1 MNDLVLTDN
10 SELLTQLTTGPSLR
24 EVASSTLKAALH
36 ELYPNLDINPN
47 LAIVRTPKWS
57 VLEGELLPEKALEET
72 LTGAL
77 TRSAMAQAP
86 VTYLD
91 NEHYLVNFS
100 GSDAHLPVKID
111 AIGRLINELAPLLH
125 VAFQEQQVDFWNQS
139 AGTNG
144 PRWRLLAKT
153 LRDVWNVQ
161 EVDDWDADD
170 CAVARLV
177 YHYPDYAERLPHDKY
192 ATRTY
197 LVDVDRQGH
206 PNVQHA
212 ALLSTAVLIARDEQ
226 KTILLTYSINE
237 GYKKFASLEAFGKT
251 LTPYRDAIPDAEL
264 HWRLLEPDG
273 NFFEYQAC
281 SLIGLQLEAMGDI
294 DFSITH
300 TPTTQN
306 LNAQATEKV
315 ITASRINNIRS
326 ALPDWLLKASQTNQ
340 TAYARYMMDL
350 GTLSV
355 QNGGRT
361 FIDELPSITDFA
373 RQALR
378 TPLLRDHPEAAH
390 LNLDEIEITVT
401 SQVVWG
407 TIAVPGATQTETFN
421 LVELALQNLAEL
433 PLGDKTLS
441 YRNASATP
449 AWMTVAYLEQL
460 ITQADIGRH
469 YPEQVN
475 TRLLKDPAQSQRR
488 RRLYTE
494 QLRLQLPLLALQYK
508 IRQTFDLDELGYR
521 YVCAVML
528 EDAAQRRVDGYA
540 VVIRPLALRPTR
552 RLGNAADRVENMFI
566 IGPQDPKKGPC
577 LLYRPLADAPLMQ
590 FPSPT
595 NLLYAIKQDTPLR
608 QAVLAWLADDV
619 RNDYTQ
625 FVFPGSVPSPWVL
638 PELLSAPLSSWVMSG
653 PVEFDTQPLDGDV
666 FTALYEANA
675 RALVTLADRQ
685 SVSNAEARWESF
697 KHAGWVL
704 LNAALPFM
712 GRTAGAAAW
721 VWQLV
726 DDLQQG
732 IDAEESGETSK
743 GLGAAVDFFLTLGMA
758 LALHVSEQH
767 KPAVAREKASVPKA
781 PLPDKLSIVQKPT
794 LDIAHLTSTHAM
806 SLHFSGALTRSRL
819 SLAATLD
826 SFSLTKPEG
835 LGEPTTAPG
844 AHLHL
849 YPKGSTWYA
858 PVAHRWFEVTLD
870 ENDTVLIIDPKN
882 PDRLGPPLVNNRLGQ
897 WFIDTRLRLRGGGLR
912 SRRQKGQRLRPP
924 KIREL
929 REQLD
934 AFDTR
939 LDQRRKQLVDLQEAI
954 EKAAP
959 ADRAQA
965 RSTYLTNV
973 TTRLEELDLPI
984 SQLKSLN
991 ILDTVPTYQ
1000 QAMLG
1005 YLGDQI
1011 ILARSATAEH
1021 MTHLEEDLLSASD
1034 YLDLENIPV
1043 SRTAREDCRRIDAS
1057 TQALID
1063 RISYLDA
1070 HLKDARALGADGVL
1084 FADQQ
1089 ASLLPRLSVDDLK
1102 AFRITLARF
1111 LCLNEGAAAEAHSTL
1126 SQMVDRADLA
1136 VQSLCEALQPN
1147 NPATLEEQ
1155 IPLLD
1160 SLVEQFAGLDQSMAD
1175 LPADFPQDVH
1185 RPALETLQQLTE
1197 QFSQRATRRLTSLL
1211 RERKALESMTAGPSK
1226 AAPQPRT
1233 RVIKTRFKG
1242 VVVGEERPSHSGE
1255 PATLVEVKQPLTGK
1269 VIALF
1274 HEKDGVW
1281 VERRRVSPQPA
1292 RAAARDVAASIAGA
1306 QALLDDVDNFIE
1318 RTKGLAGEARR
1329 LPVEIE
1335 ERFHRKAD
1343 ELEQASR
1350 DIDSALTASNQ
1361 TESASPSAAL
1371 TNRTLDSAV
1380 KRLYAEG
1387 RRVKLDMLKL
1397 RPPTAAHV
1405 ELLYR
1410 EKEITINPLPGAR
1423 SKLAGRHKGYLK
1435 EYEILDAQNANAL
1448 WYAHFHYKDLISPEE
1463 TYTAAHLKTKAQRRL
1478 GGKYQ
1483 TPGRGDERDS
1493 IAVYRSEISPQ
1504 LARSLFFNPPPPVG
1518 ASVLA
1523 KNAKTRR

>member
-1 MNDLVLTDN
+1 MASTLTPRPALLTDN
-10 SELLTQLTTGPSLR
+10 NELLTQLITGPSLR
-24 EVASSTLKAALH
+24 EVASATLKTALH
-36 ELYPNLDINPN
+36 ELYPTLNLNPN
-47 LAIVRTPKWS
+47 LAIVRTPRWS
-57 VLEGELLPEKALEET
+57 VQDGELIPEKAFGET

-77 TRSAMAQAP
+77 TRSAFAQAP

-91 NEHYLVNFS
+91 NEHYLVSLS
-100 GSDAHLPVKID
+100 GSDREAHLPVKID
-111 AIGRLINELAPLLH
+111 AIGRLINELAPLLR

-139 AGTNG
+139 AGTHG
-144 PRWRLLAKT
+144 TRWRVLAKT
-153 LRDVWNVQ
+153 LRDIWNVQ
-161 EVDDWDADD
+161 EMDDWDTDD

-197 LVDVDRQGH
+197 LVDIDRQDGSS
-206 PNVQHA
+206 VQHIS
-212 ALLSTAVLIARDEQ
+212 LLSTAVLVARHGQ
-226 KTILLTYSINE
+226 KTILLTYSINA

-251 LTPYRDAIPDAEL
+251 LASYQGTADAQL

-281 SLIGLQLEAMGDI
+281 SLIGLQLEAIGDI
-294 DFSITH
+294 DFFSTR
-300 TPTTQN
+300 TPTLLPTHD
-306 LNAQATEKV
+306 LNTPATGAV
-315 ITASRINNIRS
+315 IKPSRIDEIRS
-326 ALPDWLLKASQTNQ
+326 ALPDWLLKASQTDQ

-355 QNGGRT
+355 QNEGKT
-361 FIDELPSITDFA
+361 FTDELPSITDFA
-373 RQALR
+373 RQALL
-378 TPLLRDHPEAAH
+378 TELLKDHPEAAH
-390 LNLDEIEITVT
+390 LNLDNIEITVT

-407 TIAVPGATQTETFN
+407 TTAIPGATQTETFK
-421 LVELALQNLAEL
+421 LIELALQNLAEL
-433 PLGDKTLS
+433 PLGNKTLS
-441 YRNASATP
+441 YRNGKAAP

-460 ITQADIGRH
+460 IAQADIGHH

-475 TRLLKDPAQSQRR
+475 TRLLKDPAQTQRR
-488 RRLYTE
+488 QRLYTE

-508 IRQTFDLDELGYR
+508 IRQEYDLDELGYR

-528 EDAAQRRVDGYA
+528 EDATQRKVNGYA
-540 VVIRPLALRPTR
+540 VVIRPMALRPTR
-552 RLGNAADRVENMFI
+552 RLGGAADRVENMFI
-566 IGPQDPKKGPC
+566 IGPQDPKNGPC
-577 LLYRPLADAPLMQ
+577 LLYRPLAGAPLMQ

-595 NLLYAIKQDTPLR
+595 NLLYAIKQDTELR
-608 QAVLAWLADDV
+608 QSVLAWLADDV

-638 PELLSAPLSSWVMSG
+638 PELLSAPVSSWVMSG
-653 PVEFDTQPLDGDV
+653 PVELDTQLLDSDV
-666 FTALYEANA
+666 FTALYTANA

-721 VWQLV
+721 VWQLL
-726 DDLQQG
+726 DDVQQG
-732 IDAEESGETSK
+732 IDAEESGDTSK
-743 GLGAAVDFFLTLGMA
+743 GVGAAVDFFLTLGMA

-767 KPAVAREKASVPKA
+767 RPTVAREKAPAPKA
-781 PLPDKLSIVQKPT
+781 PLPAKLSIMQKPT
-794 LDIAHLTSTHAM
+794 LDIAQLTATHDM
-806 SLHFSGALTRSRL
+806 SVHFSGALTRSRL
-819 SLAATLD
+819 NLAATLD
-826 SFSLTKPEG
+826 SFSLSKPEG
-835 LGEPTTAPG
+835 LGEQTTTPG

-849 YPKGSTWYA
+849 YPKGSKWYA

-870 ENDTVLIIDPKN
+870 ENDAVLIIDPKN

-934 AFDTR
+934 AFDTQ
-939 LDQRRKQLVDLQEAI
+939 LEQRRKQLVDLQEAI
-954 EKAAP
+954 EKADP

-1011 ILARSATAEH
+1011 ILARSATAEQ
-1021 MTHLEEDLLSASD
+1021 MTHLEEDLLNVSD
-1034 YLDLENIPV
+1034 YLDLEDVPV
-1043 SRTAREDCRRIDAS
+1043 PRTAIEDCRRVDAS

-1063 RISYLDA
+1063 RLNYLEA
-1070 HLKDARALGADGVL
+1070 HFKDARALGAEGVL

-1089 ASLLPRLSVDDLK
+1089 ASLLPKLAVDDLK

-1111 LCLNEGAAAEAHSTL
+1111 LCLNEGAAADARLTL

-1136 VQSLCEALQPN
+1136 VQSLCEASQPN
-1147 NPATLEEQ
+1147 NPATLDEQ
-1155 IPLLD
+1155 IQLFD

-1175 LPADFPQDVH
+1175 LPADFPQAVH

-1197 QFSQRATRRLTSLL
+1197 QFSQRATKRLTSLL
-1211 RERKALESMTAGPSK
+1211 RERKALESMTAGPSRPVPK
-1226 AAPQPRT
+1226 PRT

-1242 VVVGEERPSHSGE
+1242 VVVGEERPSNSGE
-1255 PATLVEVKQPLTGK
+1255 PTPLVEVKQPLTGK

-1292 RAAARDVAASIAGA
+1292 RGKARDVAASITDA
-1306 QALLDDVDNFIE
+1306 QALLDDVERFIE

-1361 TESASPSAAL
+1361 TESSSSSAAL
-1371 TNRTLDSAV
+1371 TNRNLDSAV

-1387 RRVKLDMLKL
+1387 RRVKLDMLKQ

-1410 EKEITINPLPGAR
+1410 EKEITIKPLPGAR

-1435 EYEILDAQNANAL
+1435 EYEILDTQSANAL
-1448 WYAHFHYKDLISPEE
+1448 WYAHFHYKDLVSPEE

-1483 TPGRGDERDS
+1483 PTGRGDERDN

-1504 LARSLFFNPPPPVG
+1504 LARSLFFNPPPAGV
-1518 ASVLA
+1518 
-1523 KNAKTRR
+1523 